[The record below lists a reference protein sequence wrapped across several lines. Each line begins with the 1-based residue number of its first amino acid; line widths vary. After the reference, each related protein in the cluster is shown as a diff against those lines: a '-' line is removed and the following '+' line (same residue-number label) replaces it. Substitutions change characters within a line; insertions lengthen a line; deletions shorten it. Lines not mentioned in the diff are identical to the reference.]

1 MRRFHFRPRPPVT
14 IPYYFRNLSL
24 KGIRSYLKDISS
36 DKISAIFGRT
46 RQGSEIDDL
55 HAAMI
60 RGVINFAT
68 TVPAWGSTFVDDDT
82 QPSYK
87 QIFPQELAQ
96 TTQSY
101 FNQLLLAVEA
111 ACFFLHAS
119 SRLSARQGF
128 ESLRQ
133 AIYDSSFQL
142 MVRWLMQT
150 VMTVL
155 GEDNNTVTDNSLVAL
170 IQKRELEYGR
180 SPKVLGNGWD
190 DQESAVWAAARLISD
205 EISVKS
211 CFDRDGYS
219 NHIILTQIVG
229 TTLMQELAEMDLASR
244 IERIEMLLE
253 TRSITNIDTEGS
265 LREGFSASESLSRIL
280 VVETNRKPRNIIADV
295 SVTFDNPNQDHSE
308 K

>member
-1 MRRFHFRPRPPVT
+1 
-14 IPYYFRNLSL
+14 
-24 KGIRSYLKDISS
+24 
-36 DKISAIFGRT
+36 
-46 RQGSEIDDL
+46 
-55 HAAMI
+55 
-60 RGVINFAT
+60 
-68 TVPAWGSTFVDDDT
+68 
-82 QPSYK
+82 
-87 QIFPQELAQ
+87 
-96 TTQSY
+96 
-101 FNQLLLAVEA
+101 
-111 ACFFLHAS
+111 
-119 SRLSARQGF
+119 
-128 ESLRQ
+128 
-133 AIYDSSFQL
+133 
-142 MVRWLMQT
+142 MQT

-155 GEDNNTVTDNSLVAL
+155 GEDNNTVTDDLLVAL

-211 CFDRDGYS
+211 SFDRDGYS

-244 IERIEMLLE
+244 IEKIEMLLE

-265 LREGFSASESLSRIL
+265 LGFSASESLSRIL

-295 SVTFDNPNQDHSE
+295 SVTFDDPNQDHSE

>member
-1 MRRFHFRPRPPVT
+1 MRCVAFTFVQDLLSRSHIISVT
-14 IPYYFRNLSL
+14 CLS

-36 DKISAIFGRT
+36 DKISTIFGRT

-111 ACFFLHAS
+111 ACFFRHAS

-133 AIYDSSFQL
+133 AIYNSSFQL

-155 GEDNNTVTDNSLVAL
+155 GEDNNTVTDNFISRVRFRNANWNMED
-170 IQKRELEYGR
+170 QQR
-180 SPKVLGNGWD
+180 S
-190 DQESAVWAAARLISD
+190 WATD
-205 EISVKS
+205 
-211 CFDRDGYS
+211 
-219 NHIILTQIVG
+219 G
-229 TTLMQELAEMDLASR
+229 TTKKARYGQR
-244 IERIEMLLE
+244 R
-253 TRSITNIDTEGS
+253 
-265 LREGFSASESLSRIL
+265 
-280 VVETNRKPRNIIADV
+280 V
-295 SVTFDNPNQDHSE
+295 
-308 K
+308 